1 MKPTIFWHEPDY
13 VFEKPMVHVTHNGTT
28 KIMTPAEA
36 EAIKLL
42 IGDDD
47 HVTIIW
53 AEPKQTNETKTENG
67 ENTN

>member
-13 VFEKPMVHVTHNGTT
+13 VFDEPKVHVTHNGTT
-28 KIMTPAEA
+28 KIMTPEQA

-53 AEPKQTNETKTENG
+53 EKPQITNNG
-67 ENTN
+67 KNTD